1 MSSLTILS
9 ILLFISA
16 YECCH
21 TTPNPGGKARTTR
34 KPGGL
39 PPPGRPTRPG
49 GRYGLDYKRMRGK
62 EIDFSRIWNKMDP
75 GKKYPGNFQ
84 RTGRKG
90 LDYQR
95 MGRKGLDFQGM
106 GKKRL
111 DFQRMGRKGLD
122 FQRMGKKGL
131 DYKRIGR
138 KGLDFQRMGKKGLD
152 FQSTGKKGLDFQ
164 STGKKGLDFQTTV
177 KKGLDYR
184 RMVNG
189 DYPDGADYGK

>member
-1 MSSLTILS
+1 
-9 ILLFISA
+9 
-16 YECCH
+16 
-21 TTPNPGGKARTTR
+21 
-34 KPGGL
+34 
-39 PPPGRPTRPG
+39 
-49 GRYGLDYKRMRGK
+49 
-62 EIDFSRIWNKMDP
+62 MDP

-131 DYKRIGR
+131 N
-138 KGLDFQRMGKKGLD
+138 

-189 DYPDGADYGK
+189 DYPDGADYGKWLNSSRFLFVLYIIFKMTSRFIFQHDQEKLHLLMAEQNITPLDRIGYQFIINKD

>member
-21 TTPNPGGKARTTR
+21 SANPGGKARVPTR
-34 KPGGL
+34 PPGGR
-39 PPPGRPTRPG
+39 PFPPGRPKETRLG
-49 GRYGLDYKRMRGK
+49 LGLDYKRMRGK

-131 DYKRIGR
+131 DYKRMGR
-138 KGLDFQRMGKKGLD
+138 Q
-152 FQSTGKKGLDFQ
+152 
-164 STGKKGLDFQTTV
+164 GKKGLDFQTTV
-177 KKGLDYR
+177 KKGQDYR
-184 RMVNG
+184 RTVNG

>member
-1 MSSLTILS
+1 MGVKVDMSSLTILS

-49 GRYGLDYKRMRGK
+49 RGRYGLDYTGMRRK

-75 GKKYPGNFQ
+75 GKKYPRNFQ

-95 MGRKGLDFQGM
+95 MGR
-106 GKKRL
+106 
-111 DFQRMGRKGLD
+111 
-122 FQRMGKKGL
+122 
-131 DYKRIGR
+131 
-138 KGLDFQRMGKKGLD
+138 KGLD

-177 KKGLDYR
+177 KKGLDYQTT
-184 RMVNG
+184 
-189 DYPDGADYGK
+189 